1 VTALEALKRLRP
13 LCAAGP
19 STRVLAVAAILLGLL
34 SLPAAAQ
41 PVDAARARPGAV
53 NRVGLCQCTA
63 NRSTLQWRCLAS
75 APACEAACTSPVYA
89 FLPLS
94 QNALSIC
101 PPTELYVVLPNADGR
116 TGSGAIEVSDGKA
129 STLLNRTY
137 GAAAVLGGDAA
148 ELPLQ
153 AAETQGIFAQA
164 IAARPPLPHL
174 FRLYFE
180 TGSNQPTADGAAEY
194 RNAVADIKARPVYE
208 IEVIGHTDT
217 VADNILNQKL
227 SLDRATAI
235 RQALI
240 GDGVDARA
248 IAITGRGKTN
258 LAVRTGDNVPE
269 LRNRR
274 VELLVR

>member
-1 VTALEALKRLRP
+1 VIALGALKRLRRP
-13 LCAAGP
+13 CAARPG
-19 STRVLAVAAILLGLL
+19 TRGLAAAAILLGLL

-41 PVDAARARPGAV
+41 PADAARVRLSAA

-63 NRSTLQWRCLAS
+63 NRTTLQWRCLAS
-75 APACEAACTSPVYA
+75 APACEATCASPVYA

-94 QNALSIC
+94 QNALSMC

-116 TGSGAIEVSDGKA
+116 PGSGAIEVTDGKA
-129 STLLNRTY
+129 STLLNRAY
-137 GAAAVLGGDAA
+137 GAAAALGGDAA
-148 ELPLQ
+148 EVPLQ

-164 IAARPPLPHL
+164 IAARPALPRL

-180 TGSNQPTADGAAEY
+180 TGSDRPTADGAAEY
-194 RNAVADIKARPVYE
+194 RNAVADIKARPVCE

-217 VADNILNQKL
+217 VADGFLNQKL
-227 SLDRATAI
+227 SLDRAAAI

-240 GDGVDARA
+240 RDGVDGRT
-248 IAITGRGKTN
+248 IAITGRGKTSP
-258 LAVRTGDNVPE
+258 AVRTGDNVPE